1 MKVSQLIEY
10 NTKNIFLKNHVE
22 YVVEKLFPDSFL
34 SK

>member
-22 YVVEKLFPDSFL
+22 NVVQKLLLDSLL